1 MSDTLRTD
9 DAEKEFATKWAV
21 KGAVSSSFAR
31 ELEREL
37 LSCSD
42 DCAFMDRARERIA
55 ALEAE
60 RDAHQKMGAAAI
72 LRNVEMGKILME
84 CYDWMA
90 NNGGPGR
97 LLRQADAALAREVP
111 AP

>member
-55 ALEAE
+55 ALEAALNKCFLAAGY
-60 RDAHQKMGAAAI
+60 DAHGDHA
-72 LRNVEMGKILME
+72 E
-84 CYDWMA
+84 A
-90 NNGGPGR
+90 NA
-97 LLRQADAALAREVP
+97 LYAEAKAALAGEEKP
-111 AP
+111 